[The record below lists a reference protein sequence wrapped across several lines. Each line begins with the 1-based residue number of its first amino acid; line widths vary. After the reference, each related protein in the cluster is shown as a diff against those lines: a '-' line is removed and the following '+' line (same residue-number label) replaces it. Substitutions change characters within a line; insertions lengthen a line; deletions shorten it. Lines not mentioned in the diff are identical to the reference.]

1 MEACFKPVLDHL
13 SALLPIAERANP
25 RDHDRMIAPLLANA
39 ETLRETGTLEKIVSG
54 RRGYLYAYSVE
65 VGNRDHS
72 PIIRIGSPRPA
83 ECHGALSFS
92 LNPSKYSLAELER
105 FHSTLER
112 VIGDGEQCA
121 TLLRRAML
129 QSLHSAV
136 DIPGLE
142 IDKLV
147 VESKYARKFE
157 TYSVA
162 GGTDIPG
169 RVTGMYFNALGS
181 DARTCIYSK
190 DDEQRYRLVEAMKGA
205 KTERE
210 ENRIICMMTNALNGK
225 PVTRIECR
233 WHKLSSVPLYLAHTI
248 PNRFD
253 YLSYYHINPDHP
265 KPLTRFEA
273 KAFIEL
279 VRKDGLER
287 TLADLRSDRETL
299 TLSRRAERLW
309 KDSAVKLYDADRAFN
324 QTIDALK
331 ALPFFPTEA
340 FENLDLGVTK

>member
-1 MEACFKPVLDHL
+1 MEVRFKPVLDHL
-13 SALLPIAERANP
+13 TVLLPVAEHTNP
-25 RDHDRMIAPLLANA
+25 RDHDHLIAPFLANA
-39 ETLRETGTLEKIVSG
+39 ETLRTGALEKTVSG
-54 RRGYLYAYSVE
+54 RRGYMHAYLVD
-65 VGNRDHS
+65 VGNPDHR

-92 LNPSKYSLAELER
+92 LNPSKHSAAELEQ
-105 FHSTLER
+105 FHSILER
-112 VIGDGEQCA
+112 VIGDGQQCA
-121 TLLRRAML
+121 ALLRRAML
-129 QSLHSAV
+129 QSVHSAV

-142 IDKLV
+142 LDKLV

-157 TYSVA
+157 TYAVA
-162 GGTDIPG
+162 GGTDLPG

-210 ENRIICMMTNALNGK
+210 ENRIICMMQDAQDGK

-233 WHKLSSVPLYLAHTI
+233 WHKLSAVPLHKARTI

-253 YLSYYHINPDHP
+253 YLSYYYIDSDHA
-265 KPLTRFEA
+265 KTLTRFEA

-279 VRKDGLER
+279 VRKDGIER
-287 TLADLRSDRETL
+287 TLADLRSARETL

-309 KDSAVKLYDADRAFN
+309 KDSAIELYDPDQAFN
-324 QTIDALK
+324 STIDALK
-331 ALPFFPTEA
+331 ALPFFPAEA
-340 FENLDLGVTK
+340 FEQPNQ

>member
-1 MEACFKPVLDHL
+1 MEVCFKPVLDHL
-13 SALLPIAERANP
+13 SVLLPVAERTISQ
-25 RDHDRMIAPLLANA
+25 DHDRSIAPLLANA
-39 ETLRETGTLEKIVSG
+39 ESLRAGALEKTVSG
-54 RRGYLYAYSVE
+54 RRGYLHAYSVDI
-65 VGNRDHS
+65 GNPDHR

-83 ECHGALSFS
+83 ESHGALSFS
-92 LNPSKYSLAELER
+92 LNPSKYSLTELGR
-105 FHSTLER
+105 FRNLLER
-112 VIGDGEQCA
+112 VIGDGQQCA
-121 TLLRRAML
+121 ALLRRAML

-142 IDKLV
+142 LDKLV

-181 DARTCIYSK
+181 NARTCIYSK
-190 DDEQRYRLVEAMKGA
+190 DLEQRYRLVEAMKGA

-210 ENRIICMMTNALNGK
+210 ENRFICMMQNVLNGK
-225 PVTRIECR
+225 PMTRIECR
-233 WHKLSSVPLYLAHTI
+233 WHKLSAVPLHLAHTI

-253 YLSYYHINPDHP
+253 YLSYRYINPCQS
-265 KPLTRFEA
+265 KRLTSFEA

-279 VRKDGLER
+279 VRKDGIDR
-287 TLADLRSDRETL
+287 TLADLRSDRETV

-309 KDSAVKLYDADRAFN
+309 KDSAIELYDADQAFN

-331 ALPFFPTEA
+331 ALPFFPVEA
-340 FENLDLGVTK
+340 FENPNQ

>member
-1 MEACFKPVLDHL
+1 MEVCFKPVLDHL
-13 SALLPIAERANP
+13 TVLLPVAERTNP
-25 RDHDRMIAPLLANA
+25 RDHDHLIAPLLANA
-39 ETLRETGTLEKIVSG
+39 ETLRAGALEKTVSG
-54 RRGYLYAYSVE
+54 RRGYMHAYLVDA
-65 VGNRDHS
+65 GNPDHR

-83 ECHGALSFS
+83 ECHGALSFD
-92 LNPSKYSLAELER
+92 LNPSKYSPAELER
-105 FHSTLER
+105 FRNILHR
-112 VIGDGEQCA
+112 IVGDGQQCA

-142 IDKLV
+142 LDKLV

-157 TYSVA
+157 TYAVA

-169 RVTGMYFNALGS
+169 RITGMYFNALGS

-190 DDEQRYRLVEAMKGA
+190 DLEQRYRLVAAMKGA
-205 KTERE
+205 KNEHE
-210 ENRIICMMTNALNGK
+210 ENRFICMMQDVLNGK

-233 WHKLSSVPLYLAHTI
+233 WHKLSAVPLHEAHTI

-253 YLSYYHINPDHP
+253 YLSYHYIDPDHP
-265 KPLTRFEA
+265 KTLTRFEA
-273 KAFIEL
+273 RAFIEL
-279 VRKDGLER
+279 VRKDGIAS
-287 TLADLRSDRETL
+287 TLADLRSDRTTL

-309 KDSAVKLYDADRAFN
+309 KDSAIELYDAQQAFK

-331 ALPFFPTEA
+331 ALPFFPAEA
-340 FENLDLGVTK
+340 FENSNQ